1 MTQIADHI
9 SVRPACTCND
19 PSTTSSSSDSLYASV
34 MAPSQLIV
42 ANSAAEYSSKAK
54 INVSPDVMFTI
65 DEARQ
70 YIAQKA
76 GKTID
81 ALHPSTLIPQELCT
95 RTADGKDASTVRQ
108 NQIRK
113 MLREVCVVIETLPD
127 KREEEDGMIKTRGI
141 QYFRDNYRTIF
152 DRLVDKLEVAIP
164 ELQLCAGHW
173 KALQLISR
181 RLKSFSEKDT
191 RRNKFIEK
199 QKLKVKRELQ
209 EGSVTQEVST
219 SDRNETDQSPD
230 GEAPASS
237 DPKGKGK
244 MATTSGAKSKSK
256 RSPAVVEPT
265 TTGTTAEKPAE
276 SRPRPRPVSKQRQR
290 KNKVAEVE
298 SIHNKLLADGDGN
311 PSSDH
316 STSPLS
322 ADADNTRQTS
332 SGLTPNLDRVQL
344 SSAPYSSLPRF
355 PLPRTAT
362 PSPVSSR
369 PSHARLP
376 PLRPLFETMKMTP
389 RAVEYTG
396 QRFSGSQQ
404 DYDYRQGQGQGSRP
418 YGYQQGHERGQ
429 SQGYENPS
437 YGTNSYSINPYGAN
451 PYNNPYRL
459 SPPPTHHSTQA

>member
-1 MTQIADHI
+1 MSIHSRSQSSNSTTLAASTRASPSSAVPQRAISLNLPKKLIKEKSALSKCKAFVKGAQAASPPTVESNDVDENDIDESDTLLSDDDDSMEEDSEEDEDENDPNIDPRLLGHTKATLVSNRKSKSSGSSSINAPLGKLPTKYQSSSKRAKWQLEAEIAQLRADVAQISAAMTQIADHI

-164 ELQLCAGHW
+164 ELQLCAG
-173 KALQLISR
+173 
-181 RLKSFSEKDT
+181 
-191 RRNKFIEK
+191 
-199 QKLKVKRELQ
+199 
-209 EGSVTQEVST
+209 
-219 SDRNETDQSPD
+219 
-230 GEAPASS
+230 
-237 DPKGKGK
+237 
-244 MATTSGAKSKSK
+244 
-256 RSPAVVEPT
+256 
-265 TTGTTAEKPAE
+265 
-276 SRPRPRPVSKQRQR
+276 
-290 KNKVAEVE
+290 
-298 SIHNKLLADGDGN
+298 
-311 PSSDH
+311 
-316 STSPLS
+316 
-322 ADADNTRQTS
+322 
-332 SGLTPNLDRVQL
+332 
-344 SSAPYSSLPRF
+344 
-355 PLPRTAT
+355 
-362 PSPVSSR
+362 
-369 PSHARLP
+369 
-376 PLRPLFETMKMTP
+376 
-389 RAVEYTG
+389 
-396 QRFSGSQQ
+396 SQQ